1 MQPPSCKTGN
11 TIFGDIMQE
20 ITKELQEKLWAEAS
34 AFVDNSSKK
43 HLAHFGVTLESADNQ
58 YLELAFTCA
67 TNDAEYFDFLS
78 IIDEGFLQVVRFEY
92 SHVRIQEFA
101 CDIPIEVDFDRDD
114 WQHIVQ
120 FSIGGT
126 NTSVFNKFSYWKR
139 EHDKMTAGFR
149 KSSPD
154 FDTIYLAALK
164 QMAKKIG
171 ISYEYSGDDI
181 FEEMLVIES
190 VIEEKLGGEKLV

>member
-20 ITKELQEKLWAEAS
+20 MNKELQEKLWAEAS

-78 IIDEGFLQVVRFEY
+78 IIDGEFLQVVRFEY
-92 SHVRIQEFA
+92 SNIRIQEFPS
-101 CDIPIEVDFDRDD
+101 DIALQVNYDRYE
-114 WQHIVQ
+114 WEHIVQ
-120 FSIGGT
+120 LSVGNAET
-126 NTSVFNKFSYWKR
+126 AVFNKFTYWKR

-149 KSSPD
+149 RSSHD
-154 FDTIYLAALK
+154 FDTIYLASLK
-164 QMAKKIG
+164 KMAKQLG
-171 ISYEYSGDDI
+171 ISYDYDGDDI
-181 FEEMLVIES
+181 YEEMLVIES
-190 VIEEKLGGEKLV
+190 VIEEKLGGE